1 MDPLFI
7 GIAAIV
13 VLIVLIIWGIPIA
26 FTLAIVGIAGN
37 TLLLGPSQAATQ
49 LQLIAWETGT
59 NFLLIAIP
67 LFIFMGQ
74 LTYHTGL
81 ATDMYEVVYKWLGR
95 VPGGVA
101 VTATVTSAG
110 FGAVTGSSITTIAT
124 MGSMVMPEMKRY
136 KYDPGLASGSI
147 SAAGT
152 LAILIPPS
160 IPMIVYGVWTETSIA
175 RLFIAGI
182 IPGVILALLYAGY
195 ITGRCAITPKMGPRG
210 PRFTWSD
217 KWLSLVKLL
226 PVLLI
231 FLSVLGGIYGGIVTP
246 TEASAIGCA
255 AVALIALLMGRL
267 RVKKLLTALDQ
278 AATITGVLF
287 IVVIGGIF
295 MSRFLVLTKLT
306 PTAVD
311 MIVGLDLGP
320 YGVIAMLVVF
330 YLVLGTFL
338 ETFGLLVLT
347 LPFVMPVFTSLGYD
361 QVWVGIFLVLMIEIA
376 LITPPVGLNVY
387 VMHRVA
393 PDISLITIF
402 RGSAPFVVITL
413 LAVVLFTLVP
423 ELVLWLPAQMM
434 D

>member
-1 MDPLFI
+1 M
-7 GIAAIV
+7 IAM
-13 VLIVLIIWGIPIA
+13 IIWGIPIA
-26 FTLAIVGIAGN
+26 FTLGIVGIAGN
-37 TLLLGPSQAATQ
+37 ALLLGPEQAATQ

-81 ATDMYEVVYKWLGR
+81 ATDMYDVVYKWLGR
-95 VPGGVA
+95 VAGGVA
-101 VTATVTSAG
+101 VTATVSSAG
-110 FGAVTGSSITTIAT
+110 FGAVTGSSVTTIAT
-124 MGSMVMPEMKRY
+124 MGSMVMPEMNRY
-136 KYDPGLASGSI
+136 KYDPRLASGSI

-182 IPGVILALLYAGY
+182 IPGVIVALLYAAY
-195 ITGRCAITPKMGPRG
+195 IIGRCTITPKMGPRG
-210 PRFTWSD
+210 PRFSWSE

-226 PVLLI
+226 PVILI

-255 AVALIALLMGRL
+255 AVALVALVMGRL
-267 RVKKLLTALDQ
+267 RVKNLLAALGQ
-278 AATITGVLF
+278 AASISGILF
-287 IVVIGGIF
+287 FVVIGGIF

-306 PTAVD
+306 PSAVD
-311 MIVGLDLGP
+311 MIVSLDLGT
-320 YGVIAMLVVF
+320 YGVIAMFVLL
-330 YLVLGTFL
+330 YLALGTFL

-347 LPFVMPVFTSLGYD
+347 LPFVMPVFISLGFD
-361 QVWVGIFLVLMIEIA
+361 KVWVGIFLVLMIEIA

-387 VMHRVA
+387 VMHKVA
-393 PDISLITIF
+393 PNIPLTSIF
-402 RGSAPFVVITL
+402 LGTAPFVVITL

-423 ELVLWLPAQMM
+423 ELVLWLPELMRE
-434 D
+434 